1 MKISKISAIVS
12 PTTPLDTSCPFCKG
26 TGFDLAGLKSHLLK
40 GDCVVFNNTANIE
53 RLIWEPDPNE
63 RDWEADE
70 AGFEREEKE

>member
-12 PTTPLDTSCPFCKG
+12 PNTPLDISCPFCKD

-40 GDCVVFNNTANIE
+40 GDCVVFNNTANFE
-53 RLIWEPDPNE
+53 RLMREPDVFDVE
-63 RDWEADE
+63 RDE